1 MTTPD
6 LKRILLVEDE
16 PDIQEVARLAMEAV
30 GGFSV
35 EICSSGSEALKK
47 APVFAPDL
55 IILDVMMPEM
65 DGPDT
70 LRALREVPGTASIPV
85 IFMTAKAQPQ
95 ELRRY
100 KEMGILDVVSKP
112 FDPMTLST
120 TISDIWRHYHASS

>member
-1 MTTPD
+1 MTMPV

-35 EICSSGSEALKK
+35 EICSSGSETLKK

-70 LRALREVPGTASIPV
+70 LRAIREVPEIASIPV

-100 KEMGILDVVSKP
+100 KEMGILDVISKP
-112 FDPMTLST
+112 FDPMTLSA

>member
-35 EICSSGSEALKK
+35 DICSSGSEALKK
-47 APVFAPDL
+47 APGFAPDL

-70 LRALREVPGTASIPV
+70 LRALREVPGIASIPV

-112 FDPMTLST
+112 FDPMTLSA
-120 TISDIWRHYHASS
+120 TISEIWRHYHASS